1 MIREPQFVLTS
12 LRKDP
17 RHDEEPTN
25 DQKLAPSDLLWLPV
39 CSSAKSREQ
48 LALSFLQL
56 QPICNKLE
64 RLHET
69 FQSRE
74 EILSKLDASAAD
86 VEASL
91 LHNKVVEA
99 ENRGLLSENED
110 LKSVVMIGP
119 R

>member
-1 MIREPQFVLTS
+1 M
-12 LRKDP
+12 
-17 RHDEEPTN
+17 
-25 DQKLAPSDLLWLPV
+25 
-39 CSSAKSREQ
+39 
-48 LALSFLQL
+48 SFLQL

-110 LKSVVMIGP
+110 LKRVVMIGFP
-119 R
+119 VECVMIFLSGSVSDKSG